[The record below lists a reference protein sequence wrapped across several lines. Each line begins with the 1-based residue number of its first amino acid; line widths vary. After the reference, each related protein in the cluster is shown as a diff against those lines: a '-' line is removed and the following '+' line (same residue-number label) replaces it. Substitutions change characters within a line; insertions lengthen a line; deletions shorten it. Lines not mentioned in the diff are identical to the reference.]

1 MNNQKKNIIYSL
13 VLVAVVAVVWLYRDA
28 ASQSDGGEGYITLR
42 GRTMGTSYNIKY
54 EDAQER
60 NFQSG
65 VDSLLEVFNQSV
77 NHYLPE
83 SEISQFNR
91 QDTLSFRSPYFYPV
105 LKRSDEIYQ
114 STNGAFDPTVAPLV
128 NAWGFG
134 PDGGILPDSVNIDSL
149 LQLVGFDKIKYTTQ
163 YVTKTKPSVQ
173 LNFSAIAKGYG
184 VDVVADYLRK
194 KGIDNLMVEIGGEV
208 SCHGKNPEG
217 ELWKIGI
224 DNPSLPGSMSAT
236 ITLNNQAMATSGNYL
251 NYYERDGKR
260 YAHTIDPQTGY
271 PVQHSVLSA
280 SVIAPD
286 CMTADGYAT
295 AFMVMGLEEAQKV
308 LANNPSLD
316 AYLIYDADGS
326 NICTFATTNL
336 QQAITN
342 L

>member
-13 VLVAVVAVVWLYRDA
+13 VLVAAVVVVWLYRDA
-28 ASQSDGGEGYITLR
+28 ASQADEGEGYIMLH
-42 GRTMGTSYNIKY
+42 GQTMGTSYNIKY

-60 NFQSG
+60 NFQAG
-65 VDSLLEVFNQSV
+65 VDSLLKVFNASV
-77 NHYLPE
+77 NHYLPA
-83 SEISQFNR
+83 SEISHFNR
-91 QDTLSFRSPYFYPV
+91 QDTLYFQSPYFYPV
-105 LKRSDEIYQ
+105 LKRSDEIYR

-134 PDGGILPDSVNIDSL
+134 PEGGILPDSVNIDSL
-149 LQLVGFDKIKYTTQ
+149 LELVGLDKIKYTAQ
-163 YVTKTKPSVQ
+163 YVTKLKPSVQ

-184 VDVVADYLRK
+184 VDVVADYLQK
-194 KGIDNLMVEIGGEV
+194 KGINNLMVEIGGEV
-208 SCHGKNPEG
+208 RCHGKNPEG
-217 ELWKIGI
+217 DLWTIGI

-236 ITLNNQAMATSGNYL
+236 ITLDNQAMATSGNYL

-260 YAHTIDPQTGY
+260 YAHTIDPQTGL

-295 AFMVMGLEEAQKV
+295 AFMVMGLEEAQQV

-316 AYLIYDADGS
+316 AYLIYDIDG
-326 NICTFATTNL
+326 NIGTFATANL
-336 QQAITN
+336 QEAITN